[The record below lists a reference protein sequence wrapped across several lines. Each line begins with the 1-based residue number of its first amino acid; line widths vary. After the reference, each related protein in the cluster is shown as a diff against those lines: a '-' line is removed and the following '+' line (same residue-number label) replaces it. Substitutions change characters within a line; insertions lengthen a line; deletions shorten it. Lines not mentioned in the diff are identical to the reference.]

1 MQRRLSVYLLFICYL
16 CLPSYSDVRRF
27 KIDYLYLVFD
37 SSSYWF
43 HVSPPLLICCLYFSV
58 ASLTHHVV
66 LYWLL
71 PSFEKIKTFP
81 LHFLKQLFSSVNCF
95 CFLFMFYLESLSET
109 EYWVVS
115 FSPFRLMQKC
125 NAMPFNKLFFF
136 FKLNTVLWK
145 SWNRY
150 MQHTVL

>member
-1 MQRRLSVYLLFICYL
+1 MFA
-16 CLPSYSDVRRF
+16 YSDVRRF

-58 ASLTHHVV
+58 TSLTHHVV

-95 CFLFMFYLESLSET
+95 CFLFMFYLESMSET

-136 FKLNTVLWK
+136 LNLTPCFEKVGTGTCSTLYFNSSLCLW
-145 SWNRY
+145 NEG
-150 MQHTVL
+150 